1 MLSELLLSILWTNNI
16 DLKEKKTYSVFRE
29 MEMNEPRHKS
39 KTSPWAKSH
48 IFLDTLFICN
58 NMEKKSKQ
66 KFLFIVKLSL
76 F

>member
-1 MLSELLLSILWTNNI
+1 
-16 DLKEKKTYSVFRE
+16 

-58 NMEKKSKQ
+58 NIEKKSKQ